1 MLSKGS
7 FKTRI
12 LFLFISINLIKHF
25 LHCRMRSLL
34 ILGCTFLLA
43 LAFDEFAMPDGDDA
57 VLSGPNVVVDL
68 TRDNF
73 TQFIQQH
80 PVVLAEFYAPW

>member
-1 MLSKGS
+1 
-7 FKTRI
+7 
-12 LFLFISINLIKHF
+12 
-25 LHCRMRSLL
+25 MRSLL

-43 LAFDEFAMPDGDDA
+43 LAFDEFSMPDEDNV

-68 TRDNF
+68 TKDNF
-73 TQFIQQH
+73 TQFIQSH